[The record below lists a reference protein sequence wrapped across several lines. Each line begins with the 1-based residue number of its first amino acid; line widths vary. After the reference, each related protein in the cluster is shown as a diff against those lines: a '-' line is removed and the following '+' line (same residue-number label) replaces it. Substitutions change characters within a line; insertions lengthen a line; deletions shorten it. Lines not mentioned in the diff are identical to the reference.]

1 MWVRTASLDDLAVIS
16 AMLSETWHDTYDG
29 IYGREKVAELTKA
42 WHSVDALKSR
52 LTKPRSDFIVVDD
65 GAEIGGMA
73 YVSQVDGETSML
85 HQLYVRPG
93 QQGQGLGEKL
103 LIEAE
108 ACFPDVRKIRL
119 EVEEANNRAVKFYER
134 NGFRMV
140 GTTPDCGVKGSGIP
154 AVIMEKV
161 IW

>member
-1 MWVRTASLDDLAVIS
+1 MWVRTASKDDLPVIS
-16 AMLSETWHDTYDG
+16 AMLTETWHDTYDE

-42 WHSVDALKSR
+42 WHSVDALIQR
-52 LTKPRSDFIVVDD
+52 LKKPRSEFIVTDD
-65 GAEIGGMA
+65 GAEISGMA
-73 YVSQVDGETSML
+73 FVSQSDGETAML
-85 HQLYVRPG
+85 HQLYVRPT

-103 LIEAE
+103 LVEAE

-119 EVEEANNRAVKFYER
+119 EVEEANARAIKFYET
-134 NGFRMV
+134 NGFKQT
-140 GTTPDCGVKGSGIP
+140 GATQDCGVKGSGIP

>member
-1 MWVRTASLDDLAVIS
+1 MWVRTASQEDLDIIS
-16 AMLSETWHDTYDG
+16 TMLTETWHHTYDH
-29 IYGREKVAELTKA
+29 IYGREKVAELTEA
-42 WHSVDALKSR
+42 WHSVAALKQR
-52 LTKPRSDFIVVDD
+52 LTRPRSEFIVADD

-73 YVSQVDGETSML
+73 YVTQIDNETSML

-93 QQGQGLGEKL
+93 QQGRGLGEKL

-108 ACFPDVRKIRL
+108 SSFPDVRRIRL

-134 NGFRMV
+134 NGFKQT

>member
-1 MWVRTASLDDLAVIS
+1 MWVRTASLDDLPVIS
-16 AMLSETWHDTYDG
+16 AMLTETWHDTYDG
-29 IYGREKVAELTKA
+29 IYGRDKVAELTKA
-42 WHSVDALKSR
+42 WHSVDALKGR
-52 LTKPRSDFIVVDD
+52 LTKPRSEFIVVDD

-73 YVSQVDGETSML
+73 YVVQIDSETSML
-85 HQLYVRPG
+85 HQLYVRPT

-103 LIEAE
+103 LVEAE

-119 EVEEANNRAVKFYER
+119 EVEEANQRAVKFYER
-134 NGFRMV
+134 NGFRRV